1 MSKSTDPSKNSIS
14 SAIFGL
20 QDTLQFHALGP
31 VNLDKARDE
40 FSQQINSI
48 RNICSQFETEVLGD
62 VMKMGVGADPAF
74 RKHFTH
80 LKEQAALESTVIRL
94 KEILISS
101 KEQLELP
108 LKEKEESKSKIEIQ
122 RLEKLAQSMG
132 LITFVDSSKMF
143 ESDSPTSTITLG
155 GTLIVIDID
164 IDDKGKV
171 QKTKVTY
178 VSESMQSDQDDRVD
192 KILTENLQLRKF
204 DLFKRNLW
212 SLALLDQLNIKY
224 KPLDFFSITK
234 NLLQDLKAV
243 CLIESEI
250 EFDFSSILTEGHG
263 IPCLHL
269 SYPGISIAYW
279 LDKPTIASTD
289 WNQVKQLLQQNEN
302 HDVLLR
308 ASKILI
314 SFEDSTQLMH
324 YLPLSRPNYLL
335 AFDETEDSIKEGVDG
350 EHFKVVYENSYP
362 KFMSPMRYVKPLPT
376 IPDSV
381 PVPVR
386 FVATVEPPI
395 AMADELCQTLMNVIG
410 LLNTEAM
417 EQYAIK
423 NTSQCP
429 SLEEILVPNIMLT
442 KQYVKKLLYAQICH
456 IFNEAHLED
465 RSAANVSV
473 SLKDILAENE
483 KDNYLILEVATM
495 DAPYSIHM
503 TLAPPQGSS
512 FVMVPLSIDIPTDD
526 PTKPI
531 VRLHSSPIHKWNMN
545 VFNQDLMTKELQS
558 HYNVPLFIRWLFDR
572 MSQESFIKRERM
584 DIDDDLFKKSIKTE

>member
-122 RLEKLAQSMG
+122 KLEKLAQSMG

-442 KQYVKKLLYAQICH
+442 KQYVKKLLYAQIC
-456 IFNEAHLED
+456 
-465 RSAANVSV
+465 
-473 SLKDILAENE
+473 
-483 KDNYLILEVATM
+483 
-495 DAPYSIHM
+495 
-503 TLAPPQGSS
+503 Q
-512 FVMVPLSIDIPTDD
+512 
-526 PTKPI
+526 
-531 VRLHSSPIHKWNMN
+531 
-545 VFNQDLMTKELQS
+545 
-558 HYNVPLFIRWLFDR
+558 
-572 MSQESFIKRERM
+572 
-584 DIDDDLFKKSIKTE
+584 